1 MMHYDRHL
9 SFAQAWS
16 AGGPRAIAAV
26 ALGKLGQRQPRATKR
41 LMVRL
46 LQTVSVNFLL
56 HLASLTSEDP
66 EHRELHALVLRA
78 LAASQFVATEGQ

>member
-1 MMHYDRHL
+1 MHYDRHL

-41 LMVRL
+41 LTVRV

-56 HLASLTSEDP
+56 HLASLTHEDP
-66 EHRELHALVLRA
+66 EYTEFHASVCRA
-78 LAASQFVATEGQ
+78 LAAGQRKVQR